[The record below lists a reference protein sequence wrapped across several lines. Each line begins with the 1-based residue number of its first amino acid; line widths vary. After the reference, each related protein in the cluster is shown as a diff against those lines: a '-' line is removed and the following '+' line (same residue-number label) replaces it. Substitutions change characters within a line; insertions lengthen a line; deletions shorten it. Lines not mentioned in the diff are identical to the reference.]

1 MGYTLLQEIH
11 SNIRENEAHYEL
23 VEKLARSLFEG
34 VDAAFTEQQIR
45 QAWESGEDNT
55 NLSEVSDAGA
65 ARAVERDWVKGAAP
79 AKQDSDMEMKSNRIG
94 LTVGEKDPAA
104 GNPVLLGRTGGIG
117 RVVSVDPAKG
127 GPVEQVIIRDENGNE
142 KVFSR
147 EMLVGP
153 RMVKGRDGKAVA
165 SWMLKN

>member
-11 SNIRENEAHYEL
+11 SNIRENEAHYERI
-23 VEKLARSLFEG
+23 EKLAQSVFEG
-34 VDAAFTEQQIR
+34 VEAAFTEKQIC
-45 QAWESGEDNT
+45 QAWESGKDNQNIT
-55 NLSEVSDAGA
+55 EMSDAGA
-65 ARAVERDWVKGAAP
+65 ARAAEREWVKGTSP
-79 AKQDSDMEMKSNRIG
+79 AKQDSDMEMRSNRIG
-94 LTVGEKDPAA
+94 LTVGEKDPAV
-104 GNPVLLGRTGGIG
+104 GNPVLLGRVGGIG
-117 RVVSVDPAKG
+117 RIVSVDPAKG
-127 GPVEQVIIRDENGNE
+127 GPVEQVIIRDENGDE